1 MVVNGVEGG
10 DSPEGAELSQGLL
23 MIPPAIQDE
32 LSKLGVNGAGLNEGF
47 PEGGV

>member
-10 DSPEGAELSQGLL
+10 DNPEGAELSQGLL
-23 MIPPAIQDE
+23 MITPAIQDE
-32 LSKLGVNGAGLNEGF
+32 LSKQSMYGAGLKEGL